1 MTTSNESNRT
11 LRGGAVRRRRWM
23 ILVGVIAVVLSGAL
37 AVGVWE
43 YGRERAWWGESDAMR
58 MVRAESLADPELLG
72 FKLLKS
78 VHEQRHDSLTTSGP
92 SATNC
97 FAIDGEPEAQMQQ
110 AIDYALAEGWSELP
124 DTRTTTT
131 WVGEKPASLG
141 GEMNAIVS
149 VIEGDDGGPCSRGTL
164 RVSTTY

>member
-1 MTTSNESNRT
+1 M
-11 LRGGAVRRRRWM
+11 RRRRWM

-124 DTRTTTT
+124 GTRTAST
-131 WVGEKPASLG
+131 WAGEKPASLG
-141 GEMNAIVS
+141 GEMNGGVS
-149 VIEGDDGGPCSRGTL
+149 MIESGDVTPCSAGSL
-164 RVSTTY
+164 QISVSY